1 MPTWMMKV
9 LAEIEPMTAV
19 EPAAIALGTAIG
31 KELLSADSYADKAIE
46 IGRLLVQ
53 YAPQIEAAMNAN
65 VPPTAA

>member
-1 MPTWMMKV
+1 
-9 LAEIEPMTAV
+9 MTPNLILDPSAPQDDST
-19 EPAAIALGTAIG
+19 EGI
-31 KELLSADSYADKAIE
+31 LLE